1 MEEKQNPER
10 GLGRLLVSVM
20 EPREDLPRMPGFMA
34 AVFIVLAAA
43 AAAAA
48 ARFASPAVPDDPLS
62 PQNIAGILVS
72 LPFLPLAVTLYAMTI
87 LLWRR
92 IGSLLCTPLSFGLML
107 LFGAR
112 FSEAAALT
120 LALLPMAYAFA
131 VSLMAKEDRF
141 RRVMTL
147 ALFAA
152 GALGIAGIVRIGV
165 DFGSPEALRDA
176 FMTAVPDMIGTIFRS
191 AVSMPASSENGAA
204 AMLASISLYESAR
217 SLFVMLP
224 AYFGAFCVILAWG
237 SDRIVR
243 RLFAWLG
250 CSSVFTDEDADVSM
264 PVSFAGV
271 YAVLFVLTLLT
282 PGSVF
287 PMARVMFQSVVIV
300 MALPCAAVGV
310 RRIGERLSDSLFYMT
325 REKLFIGMLLFVL
338 FAAVGAYPFLL
349 ITSAVGTVSVIRRWF
364 GARRSGGPGNGE

>member
-1 MEEKQNPER
+1 MEDKRPGSG

-20 EPREDLPRMPGFMA
+20 EAREDLPRMPGFMA
-34 AVFIVLAAA
+34 AVFILLSASAS
-43 AAAAA
+43 AAA
-48 ARFASPAVPDDPLS
+48 ARLSSPVLPGEPLS
-62 PQNIAGILVS
+62 PQNIVGVLAS

-92 IGSLLCTPLSFGLML
+92 VASLLCTPVSFGLML
-107 LFGAR
+107 LAGAR
-112 FSEAAALT
+112 FPEAAS
-120 LALLPMAYAFA
+120 LALAILPVSYAFA

-147 ALFAA
+147 ALFSA
-152 GALGIAGIVRIGV
+152 GAFGIAGIVRIGV
-165 DFGSPEALRDA
+165 DFGSLEGLRDA
-176 FMTAVPDMIGTIFRS
+176 FMTSVPDMIGTIFRS
-191 AVSMPASSENGAA
+191 AVPSSSETGAA
-204 AMLASISLYESAR
+204 AMLTSLSLYESAR

-224 AYFGAFCVILAWG
+224 AYFGAFCVIFAWVC
-237 SDRIVR
+237 DRIVR
-243 RLFAWLG
+243 RLFSWLN
-250 CSSVFTDEDADVSM
+250 CSSVFTDEGADVSM
-264 PVSFAGV
+264 PVSFAAV

-287 PMARVMFQSVVIV
+287 PLARVMFQSVLIV

-349 ITSAVGTVSVIRRWF
+349 ITSAVGTVSVLRRWA
-364 GARRSGGPGNGE
+364 GSRKKDGGGEG

>member
-1 MEEKQNPER
+1 MEEKQKTG

-34 AVFIVLAAA
+34 AVFILLAAA
-43 AAAAA
+43 AAAVS
-48 ARFASPAVPDDPLS
+48 ARLASPIVPEEPLS
-62 PQNIAGILVS
+62 PQNIAGLLAS

-92 IGSLLCTPLSFGLML
+92 IGSLLCTPISFGLML

-120 LALLPMAYAFA
+120 LAILPMAYAFA

-176 FMTAVPDMIGTIFRS
+176 FMTAVPDMIGTIFRT
-191 AVSMPASSENGAA
+191 AVSAPASSETGAA
-204 AMLASISLYESAR
+204 AMLTSLSLYESAR

-224 AYFGAFCVILAWG
+224 AYFGAFCVVLAWG

-243 RLFAWLG
+243 RLFAWLN
-250 CSSVFTDEDADVSM
+250 CSSVFTDEGADVSM

-271 YAVLFVLTLLT
+271 YAALFVLTLLT
-282 PGSVF
+282 PASVF
-287 PMARVMFQSVVIV
+287 PMARVMLQSALIV

-325 REKLFIGMLLFVL
+325 REKLFVGMLLFVL

-349 ITSAVGTVSVIRRWF
+349 ITSAVGTVSVLRRWF
-364 GARRSGGPGNGE
+364 AARRGNDGE